1 VIWVTV
7 CREIC
12 DKRHRP
18 LPPSDGLLVMS
29 WITLTGSAVS
39 VQHLF
44 APKRVTITLP
54 YHVFVALVARAD
66 REGRSTSNLAAFL
79 LESSLA
85 VPQVKPADRRLRGD
99 SGLSGYPL
107 SDDLTG

>member
-1 VIWVTV
+1 
-7 CREIC
+7 
-12 DKRHRP
+12 
-18 LPPSDGLLVMS
+18 MS

-54 YHVFVALVARAD
+54 YHVFTALVARAD

>member
-1 VIWVTV
+1 
-7 CREIC
+7 
-12 DKRHRP
+12 
-18 LPPSDGLLVMS
+18 M
-29 WITLTGSAVS
+29 LTGAAVS
-39 VQHLF
+39 VQILF

-54 YHVFVALVARAD
+54 YHVFTALVARAD

-79 LESSLA
+79 LECSLA
-85 VPQVKPADRRLRGD
+85 VPKEKPADRRLRGD

>member
-1 VIWVTV
+1 
-7 CREIC
+7 
-12 DKRHRP
+12 
-18 LPPSDGLLVMS
+18 M
-29 WITLTGSAVS
+29 S
-39 VQHLF
+39 VQNLF

-79 LESSLA
+79 LESSLT
-85 VPQVKPADRRLRGD
+85 VPKEKPADRRLRDD

>member
-1 VIWVTV
+1 VTWVTA
-7 CREIC
+7 CRESC
-12 DKRHRP
+12 DRRYRP
-18 LPPSDGLLVMS
+18 LLSLNGLLALHSEIMAGAVV
-29 WITLTGSAVS
+29 SAQNQS
-39 VQHLF
+39 

-54 YHVFVALVARAD
+54 YQVFMALIARAD

-85 VPQVKPADRRLRGD
+85 VPKEKPADRRLRVD